1 MRLKAVWLVSRSYR
15 RCSGGGYWL
24 ACFKS
29 LHGVTMGFNRRLLSR
44 FLAVFPLVA
53 CSMAGSCLQLTFAAA
68 CMTVSKW
75 VRSLCMIHDVQT
87 YLKCFQSALVSSAF
101 ND

>member
-1 MRLKAVWLVSRSYR
+1 MRLKRFGLYPGRI
-15 RCSGGGYWL
+15 GGAL
-24 ACFKS
+24 AGVIGCLALKS

-53 CSMAGSCLQLTFAAA
+53 RSMVGSCLQLTFAGA

-87 YLKCFQSALVSSAF
+87 YLKFFRSALVSSAF
-101 ND
+101 SD